1 MWYSSVIRPR
11 KVYPQKLSES
21 DKSHEKSYN
30 QQKQQNDAI
39 NQHTDDENVTCGEN
53 MHQYLLNS
61 TLHGLR
67 YVGETHISLFERYTK
82 TYSKTIFSNTNSFY
96 RTLM

>member
-11 KVYPQKLSES
+11 KLFPKLNETNNTGSVEKLNSHQKGQE
-21 DKSHEKSYN
+21 DVE
-30 QQKQQNDAI
+30 
-39 NQHTDDENVTCGEN
+39 DEETVTCGEN

-67 YVGETHISLFERYTK
+67 YVGENQISKFER
-82 TYSKTIFSNTNSFY
+82 
-96 RTLM
+96 